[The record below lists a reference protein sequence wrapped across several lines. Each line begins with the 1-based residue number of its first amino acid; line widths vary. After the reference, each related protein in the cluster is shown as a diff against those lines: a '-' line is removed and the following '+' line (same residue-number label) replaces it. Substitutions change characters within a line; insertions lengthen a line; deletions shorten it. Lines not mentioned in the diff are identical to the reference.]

1 MLTFYS
7 LLPHS
12 RRLQAVAG
20 WWRLVERETMAEKA
34 QQIVD
39 RLKAERD
46 YFLYVMVITE
56 DGSSV
61 LAHSEP
67 APNQADVE
75 YDCPPLSDL

>member
-1 MLTFYS
+1 
-7 LLPHS
+7 
-12 RRLQAVAG
+12 
-20 WWRLVERETMAEKA
+20 MAEKA